1 MEIKSLGRYRILG
14 ELGRGAMGTVYRAVD
29 PLIEREV
36 AIKALHPNLPEDVRE
51 GVRERF
57 LREAKAAGRLGH
69 PNIVIIYD
77 VGEQGDIAYIAMELL
92 EGRSLQEMLSE
103 RRLPIDTIVDLA
115 AQIAEGLEHAHRAKI
130 VHRDVKPAN
139 VMVSPSGRAKL
150 TDFGVAYV
158 ASSTMTQ
165 TGTALGSPKYM
176 SPEQVTGQPVDPRSD
191 VFALGVVLYEMLAGR
206 TPFENPADTTIFA
219 LMHRIARDPHRPV
232 TQLDA
237 RLPAAFDRILARAL
251 AKRPADRYQRA
262 GEMAQEL
269 RNLRGPVHRSGSTD
283 ATTQVLT
290 QPQRAGARAVPGTDA
305 PGGDLLGDLEA
316 FERQLEEEEKAR
328 QRAEEEE
335 RRLYVEQVRRQEEA
349 EARRKQEAE
358 RAAGAQPAR
367 RAAALEMLRQQG
379 ASQPAAE
386 DIAARRAEAKR
397 RIDRGLRSALH
408 YLAEFALEVNKIRPT
423 LERPYDLVFLAKAPA
438 MSLSDAF
445 ADLRTGK
452 VDGATLCDHVFLKYR
467 ARYAPPAA
475 ADLSGTDIE
484 HCRRFLDQSQI
495 PFQLQVAKK
504 NDFGQPIGATFVI
517 SEPFPCE
524 LHLRADYESLAVS
537 IEMLNVGRLG
547 PGRVRLA
554 PEQLT
559 DSLVDEIGRYM
570 LGAKNEFARLVG
582 K

>member
-1 MEIKSLGRYRILG
+1 MKLKSLGRYRILG

-36 AIKALHPNLPEDVRE
+36 AIKALRADLPEDVRG

-77 VGEQGDIAYIAMELL
+77 VGEQDDVAYIAMELL
-92 EGRSLQEMLSE
+92 EGKSLQELLREGRM
-103 RRLPIDTIVDLA
+103 PIDTIVDLA
-115 AQIAEGLEHAHRAKI
+115 AQIAEGLEHAHRAAI

-176 SPEQVTGQPVDPRSD
+176 SPEQVIGQPVDPRSD
-191 VFALGVVLYEMLAGR
+191 VFALGVVLYEMLVGR
-206 TPFENPADTTIFA
+206 TPFENPADTTVFA
-219 LMHRIARDPHRPV
+219 LMNRIARDAHRPV
-232 TQLDA
+232 TQIDS
-237 RLPAAFDRILARAL
+237 RLPAAFDRILARSL
-251 AKRPADRYQRA
+251 AKRPTERYAHA
-262 GEMAQEL
+262 GEMARDL
-269 RNLRGPVHRSGSTD
+269 RNLRTPTNRPETTD

-290 QPQRAGARAVPGTDA
+290 QAQGAGSWSDPAADA

-316 FERQLEEEEKAR
+316 FERRLEEEEKAH
-328 QRAEEEE
+328 QRAAEEE
-335 RRLYVEQVRRQEEA
+335 RRQYVEQVRRQEEA
-349 EARRKQEAE
+349 EARAKQA
-358 RAAGAQPAR
+358 ADGSAGAQPQR

-379 ASQPAAE
+379 AGRPTAE
-386 DIAARRAEAKR
+386 DLAARRVEAR
-397 RIDRGLRSALH
+397 RTIDRSLRSALH
-408 YLAEFALEVNKIRPT
+408 YLAEFALEVNKIGPT
-423 LERPYDLVFLAKAPA
+423 LERPYELVFLARAPA

-445 ADLRTGK
+445 ADLRTCR
-452 VDGATLCDHVFLKYR
+452 VDGGTLCDHVFLKYR
-467 ARYAPPAA
+467 ARYAQPAT

-484 HCRRFLDQSQI
+484 HCRRFLEQSRI
-495 PFQLQVAKK
+495 SFQLQVARKD
-504 NDFGQPIGATFVI
+504 DFGQPIRATFVI
-517 SEPFPCE
+517 SEPIPCE
-524 LHLRADYESLAVS
+524 MYLRADYDASAIS

-547 PGRVRLA
+547 PGRCRLT

-559 DSLVDEIGRYM
+559 DGLVDEIGRYM

>member
-1 MEIKSLGRYRILG
+1 MNLTSLGRYRILG

-57 LREAKAAGRLGH
+57 LREAKAAGRLAH

-77 VGEQGDIAYIAMELL
+77 VGEQADIAYIAMELL
-92 EGRSLQEMLSE
+92 EGRSLQQVLREG
-103 RRLPIDTIVDLA
+103 RLPLDTIIDLA
-115 AQIAEGLEHAHRAKI
+115 TQIAEGLEHAHRASI

-139 VMVSPSGRAKL
+139 VMVSPAGRAKL

-165 TGTALGSPKYM
+165 TGAALGSPKYM

-191 VFALGVVLYEMLAGR
+191 VFALGVVLYEMLVGR
-206 TPFENPADTTIFA
+206 TPFENPSDTTVFA

-232 TQLDA
+232 TQVDA

-251 AKRPADRYQRA
+251 AKRPADRYARA
-262 GEMAQEL
+262 GEMAQDL
-269 RNLRGPVHRSGSTD
+269 RNLRSPVHRSGFTD
-283 ATTQVLT
+283 ATTQILT
-290 QPQRAGARAVPGTDA
+290 PPPGAGGPAAPGTGA
-305 PGGDLLGDLEA
+305 AGGDLLGDLAA

-335 RRLYVEQVRRQEEA
+335 RRQYVEQVRRQEEA
-349 EARRKQEAE
+349 EARRRQDAE
-358 RAAGAQPAR
+358 RGAGAAPAR
-367 RAAALEMLRQQG
+367 RSAALEMLRQQG
-379 ASQPAAE
+379 AGRPMAE
-386 DIAARRAEAKR
+386 DAAARRTEAR
-397 RIDRGLRSALH
+397 RLIDRGLRAALG
-408 YLAEFALEVNKIRPT
+408 YLAEFAVEVNRIRPT
-423 LERPYDLVFLAKAPA
+423 LERPYELVFLPRAPA

-445 ADLRTGK
+445 ADLRTAK

-467 ARYAPPAA
+467 ARYAQPAT

-484 HCRRFLDQSQI
+484 HCRRFLDQSRI
-495 PFQLQVAKK
+495 SFQLQVARK
-504 NDFGQPIGATFVI
+504 NDFGQPVRATFVL
-517 SEPFPCE
+517 SEPIPCE
-524 LHLRADYESLAVS
+524 LFLRADYESLAIS
-537 IEMLNVGRLG
+537 IEMVNVGRLG
-547 PGRVRLA
+547 PGRCRLA

-559 DSLVDEIGRYM
+559 DSLVDDLGRYM
-570 LGAKNEFARLVG
+570 LGTKSEFARLVG